1 MLAAPRG
8 YSTAFVRRVKAAQR
22 VTQPAVR
29 KLAQACLDTEA
40 PITVVA
46 ARFGVTRATVYNW
59 LVGATEPSAVHYKLI
74 LEATEA
80 LKKLK

>member
-46 ARFGVTRATVYNW
+46 ARFGVTRATV
-59 LVGATEPSAVHYKLI
+59 
-74 LEATEA
+74 
-80 LKKLK
+80 